1 MIAKPKFRLVKGANS
16 WGDVWKIPQE
26 QNNEHPAPF
35 PVELA
40 QRCIQSTTAGIV
52 LDPFLGSGTTAIA
65 AKACDRD
72 WIGMEISKEY
82 GTTANERIKQG
93 EK

>member
-1 MIAKPKFRLVKGANS
+1 MASTSTGSANAS
-16 WGDVWKIPQE
+16 
-26 QNNEHPAPF
+26 APF

-40 QRCIQSTTAGIV
+40 QRCIESTTAGIV

-72 WIGMEISKEY
+72 WIGIEISKDY
-82 GTTANERIKQG
+82 CTTANERIGEQCVTLWGKTPG
-93 EK
+93 EKD